1 MLRREYSSDA
11 QTNITTA
18 NYQDSGLTKRLH
30 KAYRN
35 DLLRG
40 LSVSYQVTLKSSGKQ
55 FTVSSDETLLEA
67 ALQQSVNLP
76 YGCKNGACGSCKG
89 KLIEGQV
96 VHGLHSESALSRAD
110 EVSGGILFCCAH
122 PQSDLLIEARE
133 VQGAGDIAIRKVPCR
148 VNTIFKPSQDV
159 AILQL
164 QLPAAE
170 RFQFLAGQYL
180 EFLLKDG
187 QRRAYS
193 IAVAPD
199 QTGPLEL
206 HIRHTPGGV
215 FTDHVFGATEPALKE
230 KDILR
235 FEGPLGSFFLREDS
249 QKPIIFLASGTGLA
263 PIKSIIEQIQIKKIL
278 RPMHLYWGGRRPSD
292 LYLHAL
298 CQSWADVIPH
308 FKYTPVVSDPQTDDT
323 WLGRTGFVHAAVMA
337 DYPDMTDFQVYACG
351 APVMVNAARHDFS
364 SQCHLPDEE
373 FFADAFTSAADL
385 NNS

>member
-1 MLRREYSSDA
+1 M
-11 QTNITTA
+11 
-18 NYQDSGLTKRLH
+18 
-30 KAYRN
+30 
-35 DLLRG
+35 
-40 LSVSYQVTLKSSGKQ
+40 SYQVTLKSSGKQ
-55 FTVSSDETLLEA
+55 FTVNPDETLLEA
-67 ALQQSVNLP
+67 ALHQGVNLP

-89 KLIEGQV
+89 KVLEGQV
-96 VHGLHSESALSRAD
+96 AHGEHSASALSRAD
-110 EVSGGILFCCAH
+110 EVSGATLFCCAY

-148 VNTIFKPSQDV
+148 VNTISKPNQDV

-199 QTGPLEL
+199 QVGPLEL

-215 FTDHVFGATEPALKE
+215 FTDFVFGATAPALKE

-249 QKPIIFLASGTGLA
+249 QKPIIFVASGTGLA
-263 PIKSIIEQIQIKKIL
+263 PIKSIIEQMQAKKIL
-278 RPMHLYWGGRRPSD
+278 RPIHLYWGGRRPSD
-292 LYLHAL
+292 LYLNGL
-298 CQSWADVIPH
+298 CQSWVDEIPH
-308 FKYTPVVSDPQTDDT
+308 FKYTPVISDPQAEDIWT
-323 WLGRTGFVHAAVMA
+323 GRTGFVHAAVMA
-337 DYPDMTDFQVYACG
+337 DYPNMAHFQVYACG
-351 APVMVNAARHDFS
+351 APVMVNAARRDFS
-364 SQCHLPDEE
+364 SHCHLPDEE
-373 FFADAFTSAADL
+373 FFADSFTTAADL
-385 NNS
+385 VNS